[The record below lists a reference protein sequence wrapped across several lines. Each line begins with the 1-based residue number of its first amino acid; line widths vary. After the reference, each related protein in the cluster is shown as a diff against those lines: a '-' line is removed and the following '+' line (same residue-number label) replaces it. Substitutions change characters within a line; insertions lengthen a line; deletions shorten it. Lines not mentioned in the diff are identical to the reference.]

1 MGRHNPKEEALPAFT
16 FAADEVV
23 EEILG
28 DADRRRDELK
38 LSPEERKRVIEGRRK
53 EQAKKER
60 AKQKAAAKRA
70 NRTELLL
77 PTNLKAH
84 LAELA
89 QEASVT
95 ESQLVTFLLF
105 EAVELYRERKIEIEP
120 YLSISANARYDFNL
134 IHTNDTERAAQL
146 SKKRER
152 RSRFNP

>member
-1 MGRHNPKEEALPAFT
+1 MGRKDDTSLPAFT
-16 FAADEVV
+16 FAADQVV

-38 LSPEERKRVIEGRRK
+38 LSPEERKRLIANRRK
-53 EQAKKER
+53 EQVRKDR
-60 AKQKAAAKRA
+60 AKEKAAAKKA

-84 LAELA
+84 LAKLA

-105 EAVELYRERKIEIEP
+105 EAVALLEAEKIDIGP

-134 IHTNDTERAAQL
+134 IHPQDTERAAQL
-146 SKKRER
+146 SKKRQR